1 KGNRQKVAL
10 ISALASDV
18 ELLVLDEPT
27 AGLDPLME
35 SVFQQTIREM
45 KDAGRTVL
53 LSSHILA
60 QVEAL
65 ADRIS
70 IVRQGRIV
78 ETGSLSELRHMT
90 RTTIV
95 AETDRPAQHLAE
107 LPGVHDL
114 TEEPGTV
121 QFRLDGD
128 RANDAMQA
136 LAALGVQSLVAHP
149 RTLEQLLMRYYGDAP
164 GAKTTEAGTQCL
176 ALDTHYNRQTENKPA
191 DHRWPD

>member
-1 KGNRQKVAL
+1 VGNRHTVAL
-10 ISALASDV
+10 IAALASYV
-18 ELLVLDEPT
+18 ELILLDEPS
-27 AGLDPLME
+27 AGLDPLEE

-78 ETGSLSELRHMT
+78 ATGSLSELRHMT

-95 AETDRPAQHLAE
+95 AEIDSPAQHIAE
-107 LPGVHDL
+107 IPEDNNLKA
-114 TEEPGTV
+114 E
-121 QFRLDGD
+121 
-128 RANDAMQA
+128 
-136 LAALGVQSLVAHP
+136 
-149 RTLEQLLMRYYGDAP
+149 
-164 GAKTTEAGTQCL
+164 
-176 ALDTHYNRQTENKPA
+176 HYSI
-191 DHRWPD
+191 